1 MATDPTTSWRVF
13 SFLQSLLC
21 VCGVAIIEFR
31 IRACVSEN
39 DICRQLFYLC
49 SCLWVVTV
57 DWYEQEG
64 RLRLQLPD
72 WMGAKRAIR
81 HQLHAFSLRARTWR
95 LVRCKIILRF
105 ILCLPVS
112 FSSPVNNALLCFLSP
127 PMAD

>member
-1 MATDPTTSWRVF
+1 MVRHVSISGFYAVRSIDPP
-13 SFLQSLLC
+13 
-21 VCGVAIIEFR
+21 
-31 IRACVSEN
+31 
-39 DICRQLFYLC
+39 LFYLC

-95 LVRCKIILRF
+95 DV
-105 ILCLPVS
+105 LCHH
-112 FSSPVNNALLCFLSP
+112 
-127 PMAD
+127 